1 MIRTFVI
8 PLALAVML
16 PVAVATA
23 ADRMLR
29 LTHEWQVSLDVAG
42 KVTALRDRGQAELSA
57 AVRAPLEQA
66 IRGWTFEPGRIG
78 GRPAPTETTL
88 TLDVS
93 FVPASGDRYAIRID
107 DARTGGVVDAA
118 AAAKAPPRVPREA
131 MRPGLVARVVVK
143 ADYDA
148 DGRIFAVTAQPEQDL
163 DASKALDAAT
173 IKTVRKWAIDP
184 ERVDGHGVASSVMLP
199 VCYTVS
205 IGRPPDFDC
214 TWTPPGSRSKVGD
227 GSAYA
232 SAPATKL
239 ASDVIGR
246 TL

>member
-131 MRPGLVARVVVK
+131 MRPGLVARVVVSP
-143 ADYDA
+143 
-148 DGRIFAVTAQPEQDL
+148 V
-163 DASKALDAAT
+163 AAFS
-173 IKTVRKWAIDP
+173 VRAGGGP
-184 ERVDGHGVASSVMLP
+184 P
-199 VCYTVS
+199 
-205 IGRPPDFDC
+205 RPP
-214 TWTPPGSRSKVGD
+214 PAGAVGARFTGCPFTAIRVMSIPSVSSD
-227 GSAYA
+227 GTHGAA
-232 SAPATKL
+232 RGMPNRK
-239 ASDVIGR
+239 
-246 TL
+246 